1 MIDLISYLN
10 AHLLIS
16 IHTYQYLAML
26 ITNWTILQN
35 YKILTQN
42 MSFSEDELR
51 KAVDEVFACY
61 DFDKSGT
68 LDVEEVEVLIK
79 DALK

>member
-1 MIDLISYLN
+1 
-10 AHLLIS
+10 
-16 IHTYQYLAML
+16 
-26 ITNWTILQN
+26 
-35 YKILTQN
+35 

-68 LDVEEVEVLIK
+68 LDV
-79 DALK
+79 